1 MDSIPITAEAVSAQ
15 TQARVRSEIGVR
27 VFKEALNAQSNAA
40 LQLIQM
46 MDQNAGLGN
55 AVHSVV

>member
-27 VFKEALNAQSNAA
+27 VFKEALNAESSAA

-46 MDQNAGLGN
+46 MNQNAGLGN
-55 AVHSVV
+55 AVDMVA

>member
-55 AVHSVV
+55 AVDTVV

>member
-1 MDSIPITAEAVSAQ
+1 MDPIATSTEAVSAQ

-27 VFKEALNAQSNAA
+27 VFKEALNAESSAA

-46 MDQNAGLGN
+46 MSQNAGLGN
-55 AVHSVV
+55 AVDTVA